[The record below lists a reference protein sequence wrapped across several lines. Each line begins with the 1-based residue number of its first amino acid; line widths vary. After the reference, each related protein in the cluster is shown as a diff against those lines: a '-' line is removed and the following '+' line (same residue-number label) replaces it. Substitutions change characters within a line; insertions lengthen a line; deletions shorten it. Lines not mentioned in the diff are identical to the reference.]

1 MPLAVVWVNWLTFSP
16 SSSPHHQ
23 VFVSLGYRKCCGG
36 IGPLLWCDLVFFHN
50 IIEDDYDTEE
60 LPCAGEATTH
70 KYNQTSS
77 IYRLQH
83 LGLIFYPHPLRE
95 RGSTDGNFLL
105 FLYLHTSNFLFLLGT
120 ENAVGGHGSLAVYV
134 ILFDILIIT
143 LFDWLTFCSHIINTN
158 HLNFLSMVLVMT
170 AVLSLSKSQ
179 CLQEVLNLNYSLR
192 NGIVWWFSGLG
203 PELEFKDL
211 VRLFWECYISSTYG
225 CTHEH
230 TLTINCYKSWHTNI
244 TAITLPY
251 PTINIELISLLFC
264 VF

>member
-1 MPLAVVWVNWLTFSP
+1 MWVNWWTFSP
-16 SSSPHHQ
+16 FPLSSHLQ
-23 VFVSLGYRKCCGG
+23 LFVSVRYIKCC
-36 IGPLLWCDLVFFHN
+36 
-50 IIEDDYDTEE
+50 
-60 LPCAGEATTH
+60 
-70 KYNQTSS
+70 
-77 IYRLQH
+77 
-83 LGLIFYPHPLRE
+83 
-95 RGSTDGNFLL
+95 
-105 FLYLHTSNFLFLLGT
+105 
-120 ENAVGGHGSLAVYV
+120 GGHGSLAVYA

-192 NGIVWWFSGLG
+192 NGIVWWFSGL
-203 PELEFKDL
+203 EFKDL

-244 TAITLPY
+244 TASTLPY
-251 PTINIELISLLFC
+251 PTINIELISLLFY
-264 VF
+264 VFLCDFFFIFSYFIFF